1 MRRQGRQTIWLGV
14 VAVALLVIGGLAPAS
29 AKEKVDSFAGSC
41 SLQGTVTFS
50 PPATNFEQRL
60 HVVYDGPG
68 TCSGT
73 LDGRE
78 VSDAPV
84 TVHNVATADGSCNR
98 AKTVGPG
105 HGGITFAD
113 GTVISYSFEFD
124 FVGTEGTFS
133 FQGQRSGSAH
143 GHGSFLTQRTP
154 PDVALQCAGDGAPE
168 APLDISLTT
177 DSPLVSGRGG
187 SAQKHDRSRSR

>member
-14 VAVALLVIGGLAPAS
+14 AAVALLVIGGLAPAS

-41 SLQGTVTFS
+41 SFQGTVTFS
-50 PPATNFEQRL
+50 PPATDFQQRL

-78 VSDAPV
+78 VSNAPV
-84 TVHNVATADGSCNR
+84 TVHNVADADGSCNR
-98 AKTVGPG
+98 AQTIAPG
-105 HGGITFAD
+105 RGGFRFAD
-113 GTVISYSFEFD
+113 GTVIRYSFEFD
-124 FVGTEGTFS
+124 FVGTEGTFD
-133 FQGQRSGSAH
+133 FQGERSGSAH

-154 PDVALQCAGDGAPE
+154 PDVALQCAGDGVSE

-177 DSPLVSGRGG
+177 DSPLVSRSGAGASRKEDGR
-187 SAQKHDRSRSR
+187 